1 MERYTESLMS
11 DPITYAIDF
20 GTSNSLLSAVQS
32 GKELPAFDLDRNNK
46 DSQILRSLIYFPLQG
61 DPVFGHRA
69 IEEYTDQAG
78 EGRFLRSFKKHL
90 PSESFTGTRINN
102 RFFKLEDLVAMFL
115 REVKARADQFYQQ
128 DVQQVVL
135 GRPAKFSMNQ
145 KLDQLAQDR
154 LQEAAIMAGFKHI
167 EFFPEPLAAAFD
179 YRSVI
184 KEEKKVLIV
193 DLGGGT
199 SDFTLIRLR
208 PDRFEDKDVLSI
220 GGLSVAG
227 DALDGDLMGEK
238 LAPHFGS
245 QVEYRLPLASN
256 VLTMPNSLK
265 YQLKSPADI
274 VLLSQKELMEFLK
287 EVRKCTVNDGDGAKL
302 DQLFS
307 LVTHNLGFAIY
318 EEIDRVKRQVCSQST
333 SEIRFV
339 EEDIHIEDEVSLVE
353 FESYTQSHVDQIF
366 ETLDEV
372 VQAGGVGF
380 SDIDQ
385 ICCTGGTSKIPMVKK
400 ELEKR
405 FNRDKLSDLNS
416 FQSVIQGLAK
426 RASEIF

>member
-1 MERYTESLMS
+1 MS
-11 DPITYAIDF
+11 DPIIYAIDF

-32 GKELPAFDLDRNNK
+32 GRELPAFDLDQKNN
-46 DSQILRSLIYFPLQG
+46 DPRILRSLIYFPLQG
-61 DPVFGHRA
+61 DPHFGHRA
-69 IEEYTDQAG
+69 VEEYTDQAG

-90 PSESFTGTRINN
+90 PSESFVGTRINN

-115 REVKARADQFYQQ
+115 REVKTRADQFYGQ
-128 DVQQVVL
+128 DVHRVVL
-135 GRPAKFSMNQ
+135 GRPAKFSMDE
-145 KLDQLAQDR
+145 KLDQLAQGR
-154 LQEAAIMAGFKHI
+154 LYEAAKMAGFKHI

-179 YRSVI
+179 YRSQI
-184 KEEKKVLIV
+184 KDEKKVLIV

-227 DALDGDLMGEK
+227 DALDGDLMGGK

-256 VLTMPNSLK
+256 VLTMPTSLK

-287 EVRKCTVNDGDGAKL
+287 EVRKCTVKEGDSEKL

-318 EEIDRVKRQVCSQST
+318 EEIDRVKRQVCSDGT
-333 SEIRFV
+333 SSIRFV
-339 EEDIHIEDEVSLVE
+339 DEDIHIEDELSLAE
-353 FESYTQSHVDQIF
+353 FESYTKSHVNKIF

-372 VQAGGVGF
+372 VRSGGIHLTE
-380 SDIDQ
+380 IDQ
-385 ICCTGGTSKIPMVKK
+385 VCCTGGTSKIPMVKK

-405 FNRDKLSDLNS
+405 FDKKKLSDLNS

-426 RASEIF
+426 RATEIF